1 MAVLI
6 ESARMQD
13 LDALLKLESE
23 AFSAADWM
31 LSRRAFRY
39 HLLSNNLLLV
49 ARQSR
54 NDPTPIAYILVLKR
68 KKTARIYSLAV
79 SPAFRRQG
87 IASQLFKEALDDC
100 IASQLYKVRLE
111 VRASNHKAISLYKAL
126 GFQEHAVCPDYYQD
140 HEDACRM
147 EWRYDSSLFH

>member
-6 ESARMQD
+6 ESAGMQD
-13 LDALLKLESE
+13 LDALLELESE
-23 AFSAADWM
+23 AFNAADWM

-39 HLLSNNLLLV
+39 HLQSNNLLLV

-54 NDPTPIAYILVLKR
+54 NNPTPVAYILVLKR

-87 IASQLFKEALDDC
+87 IASQLFKEALNDC

-111 VRASNHKAISLYKAL
+111 VRASNHTAISLYKAL
-126 GFQEHAVCPDYYQD
+126 GFQEHDVCPDYYQD

-147 EWRYDSSLFH
+147 EWRYDSSLIH